1 MPEGR
6 GIIDMITA
14 KYRIR
19 IEALTESDE
28 VICAMEQTIAQSTLS
43 KSRPRQLIRFI
54 EVMIRD
60 FLRGHREAEKRLVAR
75 QKRAQQRMPRPRI
88 KQFGLQGLLEQHDN
102 HA

>member
-1 MPEGR
+1 
-6 GIIDMITA
+6 MITD

-28 VICAMEQTIAQSTLS
+28 VICVMEQTIAQSTLQ
-43 KSRPRQLIRFI
+43 KSRPRQLIRFV

-60 FLRGHREAEKRLVAR
+60 FLRGHADAEKRLVAR
-75 QKRAQQRMPRPRI
+75 QKQGGQKRRAPRI
-88 KQFGLQGLLEQHDN
+88 KQLGLQGLLEQHDN